1 MNIAIIPARGGS
13 KRISKKNIREFLGRP
28 VISYSIEIANKSGLF
43 ERIIVSTDNDEIA
56 EIAIK
61 NGAEVPFKRPKNLS
75 DDHTSTH
82 DVISHAVN
90 WLINL
95 GVKMDYVCSI
105 YPAAPLIQLE
115 DLVKGLELI
124 SKGNWESVFAATNFS
139 YPIFRSFHYDKNEL
153 RHLGKA
159 LNSQAVITGRITD
172 LGTNLDIHQ
181 NHYRSI
187 DLNHQGNHHPYQHS
201 HHYQCLDNR
210 CKEESLHFRR
220 YHHNHRDH
228 NSLGTSGIAPECR
241 TTRTPPV
248 FLP

>member
-13 KRISKKNIREFLGRP
+13 KRIPKKNIREFLGRP

-105 YPAAPLIQLE
+105 YPAAPLIQQE

-139 YPIFRSFHYDKNEL
+139 YPIFRSFHYDKNGGLKMFFPEFYHSRSQDL
-153 RHLGKA
+153 KEALHDAGQFYWAKPEVWMMPSKA
-159 LNSQAVITGRITD
+159 YNEKSTVVLLPNWRVQDID
-172 LGTNLDIHQ
+172 NLDDWKRAELI
-181 NHYRSI
+181 YKY
-187 DLNHQGNHHPYQHS
+187 L
-201 HHYQCLDNR
+201 
-210 CKEESLHFRR
+210 
-220 YHHNHRDH
+220 
-228 NSLGTSGIAPECR
+228 
-241 TTRTPPV
+241 
-248 FLP
+248 

>member
-13 KRISKKNIREFLGRP
+13 KRIPKKNIREFLGRP

-56 EIAIK
+56 EIAMK

-124 SKGNWESVFAATNFS
+124 RKGNWESVFAATNFS
-139 YPIFRSFHYDKNEL
+139 YPIFRSFHYDKNSGLKMFFPKYYHSRSQDLKEAL
-153 RHLGKA
+153 HDAGQFYWAKPEVWMMPSKA
-159 LNSQAVITGRITD
+159 YNEKSTVVLVPHWRVQDID
-172 LGTNLDIHQ
+172 NLDDWKKAEIIYQ
-181 NHYRSI
+181 N
-187 DLNHQGNHHPYQHS
+187 L
-201 HHYQCLDNR
+201 
-210 CKEESLHFRR
+210 
-220 YHHNHRDH
+220 
-228 NSLGTSGIAPECR
+228 
-241 TTRTPPV
+241 
-248 FLP
+248 